1 METNKQMEH
10 RKQANQN
17 SENKTK
23 TEHTRYSHRH
33 MKEYYV

>member
-1 METNKQMEH
+1 METTKEMEH
-10 RKQANQN
+10 RKQN

-23 TEHTRYSHRH
+23 TQHTRYSHRH